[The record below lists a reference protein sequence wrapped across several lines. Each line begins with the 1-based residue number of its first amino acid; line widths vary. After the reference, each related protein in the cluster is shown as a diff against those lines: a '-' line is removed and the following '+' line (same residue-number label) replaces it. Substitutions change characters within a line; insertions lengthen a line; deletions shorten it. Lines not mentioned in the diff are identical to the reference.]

1 MRGGE
6 MVADR
11 VTAETSKE
19 ELAELMV
26 GRKVLLSLDKQPPEV
41 GEVVL
46 AVDDLAFV
54 DRAGVAR
61 VDHVSFTA
69 RPGELVGISGVSGNG
84 QNQPMELPAALP
96 PPPAGPSAL
105 PGHRF

>member
-1 MRGGE
+1 
-6 MVADR
+6 
-11 VTAETSKE
+11 
-19 ELAELMV
+19 MV

-69 RPGELVGISGVSGNG
+69 RAGELVGIAGVSGNG
-84 QNQPMELPAALP
+84 PTELLELLSGIRPVPAGTFALLGERFSPPRPLDPSTLRSRP
-96 PPPAGPSAL
+96 PPP
-105 PGHRF
+105 